1 MITSARSTRPAV
13 RASTGSPATPF
24 TIATFSAPDN
34 EVMVRNGIGLLG
46 AEAPSRIKCASAAER
61 TTILALPGAQG
72 ITHLGGKPVTE
83 AVK

>member
-1 MITSARSTRPAV
+1 
-13 RASTGSPATPF
+13 
-24 TIATFSAPDN
+24 
-34 EVMVRNGIGLLG
+34 MVRNGIGLLG